1 MARIAIDAMGSDN
14 GSKMVVASVKKYK
27 MDHPETIFYVC
38 GREEELQEL
47 KGIAEI
53 VDARDV
59 MGMEDGALAVM
70 RNRNTSMYKAC
81 DLVAN
86 GTCDGVVS
94 AGSTGA
100 FLTCAT
106 IRLKMIEGIHRACL
120 CTTFPT
126 SDGKGVTIL
135 DIGANNENQPEHLVQ
150 FAKIGEV
157 YAKKVRNIDNP
168 RIYLISN
175 GAEDKKG
182 SPLIKATNP
191 LLRENNKYF
200 KGNLEARYAL
210 SGEADVLVTPGF
222 EGNILLKSTEGT
234 AKMVSTLLN
243 GAFRKNIFTKIG
255 YLFARKGIKQMKD
268 TMNYKKYGGAMLLG
282 VNGAVV
288 KGHGNS
294 DEESFYN
301 AIKYADLMIQTEVVN
316 KIKDEFTNAN
326 NN

>member
-86 GTCDGVVS
+86 GTCEGVVS

-157 YAKKVRNIDNP
+157 YSKKVRKIEEPN
-168 RIYLISN
+168 IYLIVTV
-175 GAEDKKG
+175 A
-182 SPLIKATNP
+182 PLYP
-191 LLRENNKYF
+191 L
-200 KGNLEARYAL
+200 
-210 SGEADVLVTPGF
+210 
-222 EGNILLKSTEGT
+222 
-234 AKMVSTLLN
+234 
-243 GAFRKNIFTKIG
+243 
-255 YLFARKGIKQMKD
+255 
-268 TMNYKKYGGAMLLG
+268 
-282 VNGAVV
+282 
-288 KGHGNS
+288 
-294 DEESFYN
+294 
-301 AIKYADLMIQTEVVN
+301 
-316 KIKDEFTNAN
+316 
-326 NN
+326 

>member
-14 GSKMVVASVKKYK
+14 GSKMVVAAVKKYK
-27 MDHPETIFYVC
+27 HDFPETEFFVC
-38 GREEELQEL
+38 GREEELVEL
-47 KGIAEI
+47 KGIATIIHAE
-53 VDARDV
+53 DV

-81 DLVAN
+81 ELVAN

-94 AGSTGA
+94 AGGTGA

-106 IRLKMIEGIHRACL
+106 IKLKLIEGIQRACL

-157 YAKKVRNIDNP
+157 YCKKVRNIPEPN
-168 RIYLISN
+168 IYLLSN

-191 LLRENNKYF
+191 LLREKNQYF
-200 KGNLEARYAL
+200 RGNLEARYAL
-210 SGEADVLVTPGF
+210 TGQADVIVCPGF
-222 EGNILLKSTEGT
+222 EGNVLLKSTEGA
-234 AKMVSTLLN
+234 AKMVGGLVSD
-243 GAFRKNIFTKIG
+243 AFRKNIFTKIG
-255 YLFARKGIKQMKD
+255 YLFARKGIKEMKKIMD
-268 TMNYKKYGGAMLLG
+268 YKQYGGAMLLG

-288 KGHGNS
+288 KAHGNS
-294 DEESFYN
+294 DEVSFYA
-301 AIKYADLMIQTEVVN
+301 AIKYAHLMITNDVVN
-316 KIKDEFTNAN
+316 KIKEEFINEKN
-326 NN
+326 N

>member
-1 MARIAIDAMGSDN
+1 MARIAVDAMGSDN
-14 GSKMVVASVKKYK
+14 GSKMVVNAVKQYK
-27 MDHPETIFYVC
+27 MDYPETEFFVC

-47 KGIAEI
+47 KGYATI

-81 DLVAN
+81 ELVAS
-86 GTCDGVVS
+86 GMCDGVVS
-94 AGSTGA
+94 AGGTGA

-106 IRLKMIEGIHRACL
+106 IKLKMIEGIHRACL
-120 CTTFPT
+120 CQTFPT
-126 SDGKGVTIL
+126 TDGKGVVIL

-157 YAKKVRNIDNP
+157 YCKKVRNIENP
-168 RIYLISN
+168 NIYLLSN

-191 LLRENNKYF
+191 LLRESNKHF

-222 EGNILLKSTEGT
+222 EGNILLKSIEGT

-243 GAFRKNIFTKIG
+243 KAFRKNIFTKIG
-255 YLFARKGIKQMKD
+255 YLFAKNGVKEMKD
-268 TMNYKKYGGAMLLG
+268 TMDYKKYGGAMLLG

-288 KGHGNS
+288 KAHGNS
-294 DEESFYN
+294 NERAFYSALN
-301 AIKYADLMIQTEVVN
+301 YADLMIKNDVVG
-316 KIKDEFTNAN
+316 KIKEEFVNGKDS
-326 NN
+326 